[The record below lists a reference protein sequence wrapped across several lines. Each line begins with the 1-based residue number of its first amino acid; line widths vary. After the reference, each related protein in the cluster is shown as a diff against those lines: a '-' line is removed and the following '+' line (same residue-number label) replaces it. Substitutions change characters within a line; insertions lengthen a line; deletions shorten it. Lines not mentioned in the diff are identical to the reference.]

1 MRQLNKTWA
10 ILLTNVITLL
20 SETIIKILTLN
31 SRKPSVQNRV
41 SGSSGCPVM
50 SYLLCELQVDSG
62 LIITGQLLLCMK
74 MSIIEMSPQNLKEP
88 WWVLFLSEIWT
99 LESELVQCGHFLF
112 SFEINWYSLWFYG
125 HKDQHGVI
133 AVHTGFSYTFRDN
146 CYRGNLR
153 GGRNMKIRFL
163 QVFQSQSLL
172 SSFQCWAIQ
181 WRSQNS

>member
-50 SYLLCELQVDSG
+50 SYLLCGLQVDSG

-88 WWVLFLSEIWT
+88 
-99 LESELVQCGHFLF
+99 
-112 SFEINWYSLWFYG
+112 
-125 HKDQHGVI
+125 
-133 AVHTGFSYTFRDN
+133 
-146 CYRGNLR
+146 
-153 GGRNMKIRFL
+153 
-163 QVFQSQSLL
+163 
-172 SSFQCWAIQ
+172 
-181 WRSQNS
+181 